1 MKGYVIV
8 DTEVVDQEA
17 YQEFLQRIPGI
28 VEEQGGRFIVRT
40 SDAEPVEGG
49 WAPKRLVVMEF
60 DSLEAARSFVNSD
73 AYTSHD
79 ELRHRAARARIVVV
93 EGVPEA

>member
-8 DTEVVDQEA
+8 DTEIIDQEA
-17 YQEFLQRIPGI
+17 YQEFLTHAPGL
-28 VEEQGGRFIVRT
+28 VEGQGGRFIVRT

-49 WAPKRLVVMEF
+49 WEPKRLVIMEF
-60 DSLEAARSFVNSD
+60 DSLEAARGFVTSD
-73 AYTSHD
+73 EYTSFD
-79 ELRHRAARARIVVV
+79 DLRHRGARARIVLV

>member
-8 DTEVVDQEA
+8 DTEVMDQEA
-17 YQEFLQRIPGI
+17 YQEFLARIPGI
-28 VEEQGGRFIVRT
+28 VEAQGGRFIVRT

-49 WAPKRLVVMEF
+49 WEPKRLVVMEF

-79 ELRHRAARARIVVV
+79 ELRHRAARARIVLV

>member
-8 DTEVVDQEA
+8 DTEVIDQEA
-17 YQEFLQRIPGI
+17 YSQFLERIPGV
-28 VEEQGGRFIVRT
+28 VERQGGRFIVRT

-49 WAPKRLVVMEF
+49 WAPKRIVIMEF
-60 DSLEAARSFVNSD
+60 DSLEAARNFVTSD
-73 AYTSHD
+73 EYTSQD
-79 ELRHRAARARIVVV
+79 DLRHRAAKARIVVV

>member
-8 DTEVVDQEA
+8 DTEVIDQEA

-28 VEEQGGRFIVRT
+28 VEGEGGRFVVRT
-40 SDAEPVEGG
+40 SDAETVEGG
-49 WAPKRLVVMEF
+49 WAPKRIVIMEF
-60 DSLEAARSFVNSD
+60 DSLEAARSFLNSD
-73 AYTSHD
+73 AYTSHND
-79 ELRHRAARARIVVV
+79 LRHRAARARIVVV

>member
-28 VEEQGGRFIVRT
+28 VEGQGGRFIVRT

-49 WAPKRLVVMEF
+49 WAPKRLVIMEF

-79 ELRHRAARARIVVV
+79 DLRHRAARARIVLV

>member
-8 DTEVVDQEA
+8 DTEVMDQEA
-17 YQEFLQRIPGI
+17 YHEFLQRIPGI
-28 VEEQGGRFIVRT
+28 VEGQGGRFIVRT
-40 SDAEPVEGG
+40 SNAEPVEGG
-49 WAPKRLVVMEF
+49 WAPKRLVIMEF

-73 AYTSHD
+73 AYTAND
-79 ELRHRAARARIVVV
+79 ELRHRAARARIVLV